1 MMSADFLQELAYR
14 HLTRTMNTLAGGLIL
29 LGAPHPRNCTAF
41 FLVQLGLPLEYLLFI
56 VLFDASDKSASSI
69 RRKRYPGL
77 RLKPSARRHLR
88 SFAKP
93 IQSRSYQQYD
103 SHYLIQS
110 TQWQTCFAHLPA

>member
-1 MMSADFLQELAYR
+1 MVSADFLQELAYR

-29 LGAPHPRNCTAF
+29 LGAPYPRNCTAF

-77 RLKPSARRHLR
+77 RLKPSAYRHLR

-93 IQSRSYQQYD
+93 IQN
-103 SHYLIQS
+103 I
-110 TQWQTCFAHLPA
+110 